1 MQDLT
6 TRPVLDVR
14 SLTKSFGTMKAVD
27 TVSFSVH
34 AGEVVVIV
42 GGSGCGKT
50 TTLRCIAGLENPTDG
65 EIHLDGA
72 LIASPFQSV
81 APEKRGIGMVFQS
94 YALWPHKTIFQ
105 NVAYGLERRG
115 LSGHEIKA
123 KVHEVLAQVSLQD
136 FAERFP
142 SSLSGGQQQR
152 VALARS
158 AVLRPRLLLLDEPL
172 SNLDAKLRERM
183 RDDLQDMIRM
193 FGMTAIHITHDQEEA
208 MALANRIICMRSGR
222 IEQIGTPREIYRSPI
237 NRYVADFIGSSNI
250 LEPRSVTMTPEGSRA
265 DFGAVSLLSGQPLDA
280 ACPQPV
286 VAVRVEAVELHESA
300 PAGPNVLAAKVTKV
314 IYLGNHSLYHLDSF
328 GLRLVARS
336 QTDFAPGQTVHL
348 HIPPADV
355 RLIAP

>member
-136 FAERFP
+136 FAD
-142 SSLSGGQQQR
+142 SG
-152 VALARS
+152 
-158 AVLRPRLLLLDEPL
+158 AVL
-172 SNLDAKLRERM
+172 
-183 RDDLQDMIRM
+183 
-193 FGMTAIHITHDQEEA
+193 
-208 MALANRIICMRSGR
+208 
-222 IEQIGTPREIYRSPI
+222 
-237 NRYVADFIGSSNI
+237 
-250 LEPRSVTMTPEGSRA
+250 
-265 DFGAVSLLSGQPLDA
+265 AVL
-280 ACPQPV
+280 
-286 VAVRVEAVELHESA
+286 
-300 PAGPNVLAAKVTKV
+300 
-314 IYLGNHSLYHLDSF
+314 
-328 GLRLVARS
+328 
-336 QTDFAPGQTVHL
+336 PGQAL
-348 HIPPADV
+348 DRFKGCLPA
-355 RLIAP
+355 PSP